1 MERNI
6 CGNRI
11 YNKFRELTLINRPAL
26 ICFVAGGYPTIAH
39 TEQIVSSL
47 VKAGADMIE
56 IGIPFS
62 DPIADGPTIQE
73 AYNIALKNGVTPQM
87 CLRLCAKLRKKFPN
101 LPLLIMTYSNIV
113 FKAGLAKFIKSA
125 RLHGVDGFILPD
137 MAVAESADYV
147 KVTSDHGLATIFLA
161 SPNSSRRRIEQIMD
175 VCSGFIYVI
184 SIFGITGT
192 KLAYEKYTFQ
202 SIRKIKGITHGKI
215 PIAVGFGISRPDQ
228 IISIVKS
235 GADAVIVGSSLI
247 DHIKVSANH
256 NLKLN
261 ELRTYVRQL
270 NDACSRVQIS
280 FRGNW

>member
-1 MERNI
+1 MESI
-6 CGNRI
+6 IHSNRI
-11 YNKFRELTLINRPAL
+11 YTKFRELKLRNRPAL
-26 ICFVAGGYPTIAH
+26 ICFIVGGYPTIAH
-39 TEQIVSSL
+39 TELIVSSL

-73 AYNIALKNGVTPQM
+73 AYNVALKNGVTPQM

-113 FKAGLAKFIKSA
+113 FKAGLAEFIKSA

-137 MAVAESADYV
+137 MAVVESADYV

-161 SPNSSRRRIEQIMD
+161 SPNSSKHRIKQIMD
-175 VCSGFIYVI
+175 VCSGFIYVV

-192 KLAYEKYTFQ
+192 RLTYEKYTFQ
-202 SIRKIKGITHGKI
+202 NIRKIKHITHGKI

-228 IISIVKS
+228 IVSIVKS
-235 GADAVIVGSSLI
+235 GADAVIIGSSLI

-256 NLKLN
+256 KLKLN
-261 ELRTYVRQL
+261 ELQTYVRQL
-270 NDACSRVQIS
+270 KAACSRVQIS
-280 FRGNW
+280 FRGN

>member
-6 CGNRI
+6 YSNRI
-11 YNKFRELTLINRPAL
+11 YNKFRELALRNRPAL

-62 DPIADGPTIQE
+62 DPLADGPTIQK

-125 RLHGVDGFILPD
+125 KLHGVDGFILPD
-137 MAVAESADYV
+137 MAVVESADYV

-161 SPNSSRRRIEQIMD
+161 SPNTSRHRIEQIMD
-175 VCSGFIYVI
+175 VCSGFIYVV

-192 KLAYEKYTFQ
+192 RLAYEKYTFQ
-202 SIRKIKGITHGKI
+202 SIRKIKDITHGKI

-235 GADAVIVGSSLI
+235 GADAVIVGSSLM
-247 DHIKVSANH
+247 DHIKVSASH

-261 ELRTYVRQL
+261 DLRTYTMQL
-270 NDACSRVQIS
+270 KNACSRVQIS
-280 FRGNW
+280 FNGN

>member
-6 CGNRI
+6 YCNRI
-11 YNKFRELTLINRPAL
+11 YNKFRELTLRNRPAL
-26 ICFVAGGYPTIAH
+26 ICFVVGGYPTIAH

-47 VKAGADMIE
+47 VSAGADMVE

-73 AYNIALKNGVTPQM
+73 AYNIALQNGVTPQM

-113 FKAGLAKFIKSA
+113 FKAGLPKFIKSA
-125 RLHGVDGFILPD
+125 KLHGVDGFILPD
-137 MAVAESADYV
+137 MAVVESADYV
-147 KVTSDHGLATIFLA
+147 KVMSHHGLATIFLA
-161 SPNSSRRRIEQIMD
+161 SPNSSRHRIEQIMD
-175 VCSGFIYVI
+175 VCSGFIYVV

-192 KLAYEKYTFQ
+192 RLAYEKYTFQ
-202 SIRKIKGITHGKI
+202 SIRKIKDITHGKI
-215 PIAVGFGISRPDQ
+215 PIAVGFGISSPDQ

-235 GADAVIVGSSLI
+235 GADAVIVGSSLL
-247 DHIKVSANH
+247 DHMKVSTNL

-270 NDACSRVQIS
+270 NDACSRVQLLY
-280 FRGNW
+280 RGN

>member
-6 CGNRI
+6 YSNRI
-11 YNKFRELTLINRPAL
+11 YNKFRELALRNRPAL

-62 DPIADGPTIQE
+62 DPLADGPTIQK

-125 RLHGVDGFILPD
+125 KLHGVDGFILPD
-137 MAVAESADYV
+137 MAVVESADYV

-161 SPNSSRRRIEQIMD
+161 SPNTSRHRIEQIMD
-175 VCSGFIYVI
+175 VCSGFIYVV

-192 KLAYEKYTFQ
+192 RLAYEKYTFQ
-202 SIRKIKGITHGKI
+202 SIRKIKDITHGKI

-235 GADAVIVGSSLI
+235 GADAVIVGSSLM
-247 DHIKVSANH
+247 DHIKVPASH

-261 ELRTYVRQL
+261 DLRTYVLQL
-270 NDACSRVQIS
+270 KNACSRVQIS
-280 FRGNW
+280 FRGN

>member
-6 CGNRI
+6 YGNRI
-11 YNKFRELTLINRPAL
+11 YNKFRELTLRNRPAL

-47 VKAGADMIE
+47 VSAGADMVE

-125 RLHGVDGFILPD
+125 KLHGVDGFILPD
-137 MAVAESADYV
+137 MAVVESADYV
-147 KVTSDHGLATIFLA
+147 KVTSDLGLATIFLA
-161 SPNSSRRRIEQIMD
+161 SPNSSRLRIEQIMD
-175 VCSGFIYVI
+175 VCSGFIYVV

-192 KLAYEKYTFQ
+192 RLAYEKYTFQ
-202 SIRKIKGITHGKI
+202 SIRKIKDITHGKI
-215 PIAVGFGISRPDQ
+215 PIAVGFGISSPDQ

-235 GADAVIVGSSLI
+235 GADAVIVGSSLL
-247 DHIKVSANH
+247 DHMKVSTNL

-270 NDACSRVQIS
+270 NDACSRVQLLY
-280 FRGNW
+280 RGN

>member
-6 CGNRI
+6 YSNRI
-11 YNKFRELTLINRPAL
+11 YDKFRELALRNRPAL

-62 DPIADGPTIQE
+62 DPLADGPTIQK

-125 RLHGVDGFILPD
+125 KLHGVDGFILPD
-137 MAVAESADYV
+137 MAVVESADYV

-161 SPNSSRRRIEQIMD
+161 SPNTSRHRIEQIMD
-175 VCSGFIYVI
+175 VCSGFIYVV

-192 KLAYEKYTFQ
+192 RLAYEKYTFQ
-202 SIRKIKGITHGKI
+202 SIRKIKDITHGKI

-235 GADAVIVGSSLI
+235 GADAVIVGSSLM
-247 DHIKVSANH
+247 DHIKVPASH

-261 ELRTYVRQL
+261 DLRTYVLQL
-270 NDACSRVQIS
+270 KNACSRVQIS
-280 FRGNW
+280 FRGN

>member
-1 MERNI
+1 MESI
-6 CGNRI
+6 IHSNRI
-11 YNKFRELTLINRPAL
+11 YTKFGELKLRNRPAL
-26 ICFVAGGYPTIAH
+26 ICFIVGGYPTIAH

-73 AYNIALKNGVTPQM
+73 AYNVALKNGVTPQM

-113 FKAGLAKFIKSA
+113 FKAGLLEFIKSA

-137 MAVAESADYV
+137 MAVVEAADYV
-147 KVTSDHGLATIFLA
+147 KVTSDHGLAAIFLA
-161 SPNSSRRRIEQIMD
+161 SPNSSKHRIEQIMD
-175 VCSGFIYVI
+175 VCSGFIYVV

-192 KLAYEKYTFQ
+192 RLAYEKYTFQ
-202 SIRKIKGITHGKI
+202 NIRKIKHITHGKI

-228 IISIVKS
+228 IVSIVKS
-235 GADAVIVGSSLI
+235 GADAVIIGSSLI

-256 NLKLN
+256 KLKLN
-261 ELRTYVRQL
+261 ELQTYVRQL
-270 NDACSRVQIS
+270 KAACSRVQIS
-280 FRGNW
+280 FS

>member
-1 MERNI
+1 MESI
-6 CGNRI
+6 IHSNRI
-11 YNKFRELTLINRPAL
+11 YIKFRELKLRNRPAL
-26 ICFVAGGYPTIAH
+26 ICFIVGGYPTIAH

-73 AYNIALKNGVTPQM
+73 AYNVALKNGVTPQM
-87 CLRLCAKLRKKFPN
+87 CLRLCANLREKFPN

-113 FKAGLAKFIKSA
+113 FKAGLAEFIKSA

-137 MAVAESADYV
+137 MAVVESADYV

-161 SPNSSRRRIEQIMD
+161 SPNSSKHRIEQIMD
-175 VCSGFIYVI
+175 VCSGFIYVV

-192 KLAYEKYTFQ
+192 RLTYEKYTFQ
-202 SIRKIKGITHGKI
+202 NIRKIKHITHGKI

-228 IISIVKS
+228 IVSIVKS
-235 GADAVIVGSSLI
+235 GADAVIIGSSLI

-256 NLKLN
+256 KLKLSD
-261 ELRTYVRQL
+261 LQTYVRQL
-270 NDACSRVQIS
+270 KAACSRVQIS
-280 FRGNW
+280 FRG